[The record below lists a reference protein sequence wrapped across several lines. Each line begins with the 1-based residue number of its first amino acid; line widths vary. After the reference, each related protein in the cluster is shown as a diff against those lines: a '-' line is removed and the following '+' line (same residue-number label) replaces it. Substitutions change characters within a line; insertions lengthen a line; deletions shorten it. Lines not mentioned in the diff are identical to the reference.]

1 MKKAAISEPEIR
13 FLEEKEL
20 LEGLLQITGNNVG
33 AAHSLLD
40 RVIDKT
46 REDFTTTLREIQ
58 NNIGSELRNARRRAT
73 YRFRKSA
80 GSYSGSRPED
90 MDLHH
95 LVAWWDRRGKDA
107 LMILLQFG
115 IDPHGAINSAYLPR
129 SVRCTPH
136 PDMPGAYA
144 HSKIHT
150 RIYHA
155 NVFFVLREAATMRG
169 ASKADVEKVL
179 REIALSLQAGTFPID
194 EKIERS

>member
-1 MKKAAISEPEIR
+1 M
-13 FLEEKEL
+13 
-20 LEGLLQITGNNVG
+20 
-33 AAHSLLD
+33 
-40 RVIDKT
+40 
-46 REDFTTTLREIQ
+46 
-58 NNIGSELRNARRRAT
+58 
-73 YRFRKSA
+73 
-80 GSYSGSRPED
+80 
-90 MDLHH
+90 HH

-107 LMILLQFG
+107 LMILIQFG

-129 SVRCTPH
+129 SVRRTPH
-136 PDMPGAYA
+136 PDMAGAYA

-169 ASKADVEKVL
+169 ATKADVEKAL